1 MSKELSKQQ
10 PLHVNPYD
18 KAVKEHEPAAG
29 DYYSDRQPHFNS
41 RSIFRLIEK
50 TETQY
55 GPRWK
60 VETILGPREDDT
72 IDEET
77 LKKYYR
83 PLLGDFTKTCTY
95 AQYLLD
101 GRTDKIAELLSETD
115 AQQTPDTDA
124 LMAFGSKQQIVALLD
139 ESERTQSM
147 LEEIRHVADII
158 IENKKAELEKK
169 LSQMNG
175 YLDQVNKKVGDLVKI
190 ITVLNLYTGKT
201 VDIEQIADGTPADPD
216 EPLSIRQ
223 RILFMDEELCA
234 ELDHEADYQDV
245 PLFFETLKD
254 PAFRD
259 IIIPEQRCVV
269 AVKPKRHKMG
279 YHSGDPYY
287 DAARDN
293 WNRHTYFVLRN
304 GENLWWLE
312 SDDLEVWDST
322 FPHSDFEE
330 AFQKKIQDPGTSFK
344 DSLRKDY
351 ENVRYR
357 TTKYMVFLQGLI
369 DAKDILAPM
378 KQHPN
383 IMKHQGIELIR
394 DDENLI
400 GTGRM
405 KWEDF
410 RNEKNKLIRRG
421 TRILYD
427 GGGIVRDGITKW
439 NSGGDFLK
447 YYTSEYSMP
456 AAPGWGVYHAD
467 NYECVQR
474 YENGKPV
481 KGKADYLVFRY
492 LPGDTVWT
500 RGLYGLDET
509 KRKNRVAWK
518 YEPRHVLNY
527 DAVTTEEL
535 QGYLSDRT
543 LREDFRGMMPMLK
556 KTLLEKRKEDADE
569 KAFKDLVAV
578 EEWKRTGKECPAER
592 IDQAVA
598 WWKEKVIFTR
608 PLRSDDAKAFRMILG
623 HIKNKQ

>member
-1 MSKELSKQQ
+1 MSKDLTAAQ
-10 PLHVNPYD
+10 PLHINPY
-18 KAVKEHEPAAG
+18 KKTVKEHEPAAG
-29 DYYSDRQPHFNS
+29 DYYATKSPHYNT
-41 RSIFRLIEK
+41 RELYHLIEK
-50 TETQY
+50 VETQY

-60 VETILGPREDDT
+60 VETIFGPREEDT
-72 IDEET
+72 ITEET

-83 PLLGDFTKTCTY
+83 PLLDDFGKIHMY
-95 AQYLLD
+95 AQMVVAGKSNEVAALLNE
-101 GRTDKIAELLSETD
+101 GR
-115 AQQTPDTDA
+115 QQTPADTEE
-124 LMAFGSKQQIVALLD
+124 LMATGSRQQVEALLD
-139 ESERTQSM
+139 ESEKMQNM
-147 LEEIRHVADII
+147 LEEIRLTADII
-158 IENKKAELEKK
+158 IENKKAELEARLNEMEGFLKE
-169 LSQMNG
+169 M
-175 YLDQVNKKVGDLVKI
+175 NKKVENLVKI

-201 VDIEQIADGTPADPD
+201 VDLHVITEGEPADPY
-216 EPLSIRQ
+216 ELLSLRQ

-259 IIIPEQRCVV
+259 IIVPEQRCIV
-269 AVKPKRHKMG
+269 AVKPKRRPMQ
-279 YHSGDPYY
+279 YRSGDPYY
-287 DAARDN
+287 DAAREN

-330 AFQKKIQDPGTSFK
+330 TFQKKIQDPGTSFK
-344 DSLRKDY
+344 DSLRKDH

-394 DDENLI
+394 DDKNLI

-405 KWEDF
+405 KWEEF

-427 GGGIVRDGITKW
+427 GGGVYRDGNTKW
-439 NSGGDFLK
+439 NSGGDFTKDYK
-447 YYTSEYSMP
+447 YEYSKP
-456 AAPGWGVYHAD
+456 QTPGWGVYHAD
-467 NYECVQR
+467 NYECIQR
-474 YENGKPV
+474 YEYGEPV
-481 KGKADYLVFRY
+481 RGKANYLVFRY

-500 RGLYGLDET
+500 RGLYGYDET
-509 KRKNRVAWK
+509 ERKNRVAWK

-543 LREDFRGMMPMLK
+543 LREDFREVMPMLK
-556 KTLLEKRKEDADE
+556 KTLLEKRKEEADE
-569 KAFKDLVAV
+569 KAFKDLVAA
-578 EEWKRTGKECPAER
+578 EERKRTGQECPAER

-608 PLRSDDAKAFRMILG
+608 PLRSDDAKAYKMILQYLKK
-623 HIKNKQ
+623 HA